1 MNIIEQRVLRGPNLY
16 SSAPCLLT
24 VIDLAELQGVSTS
37 ALPHFTDALLALMP
51 SLAQHYSPPGKPG
64 GFVQR
69 LQTGTY
75 MARVVEHV
83 ALELQTLAGAPVG
96 FGRSA
101 PVDNQPGRYRVIC
114 GYQFEQVAQEAFA
127 LALELVGAVAR
138 NQPFELD
145 EALDE
150 LRDHAARRA
159 IGTSTAAVIDAAT
172 RRGIPSLRLTEE
184 ANLFQLGWGTR
195 QKRLQATVTGNT
207 SLVAANI
214 ASDKQLTKT
223 LLTEAGVPVPRG
235 RLVTDSEQAQR
246 AARRIGV
253 PVTIK
258 PLDANQGKGVTTV
271 CNTPEQIDAAF
282 EHARGYSRR
291 VIVEKYLEG
300 SDYRVLVTGNKV
312 AAASRRRPPE
322 VTGDGVRT
330 IAQLVAHENLDPARG
345 DGHTNILTKMRL
357 DQIAEDIVRKQ
368 GFEFDSV
375 PPTGTVVAL
384 RGNANLSTG
393 GTAEDATDLLH
404 PATRDICIRAAR
416 TIGLDVAGIDIIC
429 RDIGVPLDEQ
439 DGGII
444 EVNAAPGIRMHQ
456 FPSSGQPRDAGDAIV
471 EAMYGKD
478 TGRIPVVAVTGT
490 NGKTTTSLLLAH
502 AARLAHKGTGV
513 TTTEGV
519 FINGVKVDAG
529 DCSGYWSAR
538 KVLTS
543 PDVDFAVLETARG
556 GILKRGLAFDR
567 CDVGVVLN
575 VSADHLGMDGV
586 ETLADLAEVKAV
598 VARTAS
604 GAVVLNAED
613 PYCVRMASQVE
624 EGVEVL
630 YFSLDPEHPVL
641 LTHLDQRGRAAWL
654 QDGVLMVADGE
665 RREALISAAAMPM
678 SVQGHAMFNIANAL
692 AATAALMAS
701 DFNLRQIA
709 AALSTF
715 VSDSHNNPLRSNIYS
730 IGQATL
736 VVDYA
741 HNAAAYRALGRM
753 ARSLAGGKVIGVV
766 TAPGDR
772 RDADLRDV
780 GRALAIDFNELV
792 VYQSNPRGR
801 ADGQTGALIVEGI
814 RQQLSRDG
822 TAVQIDD
829 VHQALAV
836 AIAKCQPGDVLVF
849 SSPATP
855 HVLVEALRPFYPE
868 NAAIIAA
875 DLRSLNNACLDG

>member
-16 SSAPCLLT
+16 SSAPCLLN

-37 ALPHFTDALLALMP
+37 ALPHFNDALLALIP

-69 LQTGTY
+69 LRVGTY

-83 ALELQTLAGAPVG
+83 TLELQTLAGAPVG

-101 PVDNQPGRYRVIC
+101 PIDGEPGRYRVVC
-114 GYQFEQVAQEAFA
+114 GYQFEQVAQEAFGLAMELVTA
-127 LALELVGAVAR
+127 LAH
-138 NQPFELD
+138 NQPFDLD
-145 EALDE
+145 EPLAE
-150 LRDHAARRA
+150 LTDHAARRA
-159 IGTSTAAVIDAAT
+159 IGTSTGAVIDAAT
-172 RRGIPSLRLTEE
+172 RRGIPTLRLTQE
-184 ANLFQLGWGTR
+184 ANLFQLGWGSR

-223 LLTEAGVPVPRG
+223 LLAEAGVPVPRG
-235 RLVTDSEQAQR
+235 RLVTDIEQAQR

-271 CNTPEQIDAAF
+271 CITPEQVEAAF
-282 EHARGYSRR
+282 EHARSYSRR

-300 SDYRVLVTGNKV
+300 SDFRVLVTGGVV

-322 VTGDGVRT
+322 VTGDGQHSIR
-330 IAQLVAHENLDPARG
+330 QLVDTENLNPARG
-345 DGHTNILTKMRL
+345 DGHTNVLTKMRL
-357 DQIAEDIVRKQ
+357 DQIAEDIVREQ
-368 GFEFDSV
+368 GYEFDSV
-375 PPTGTVVAL
+375 PPAGTVVAL

-404 PATRDICIRAAR
+404 PATREICIRAAR
-416 TIGLDVAGIDIIC
+416 TIGLDIAGIDIVC
-429 RDIGVPLDEQ
+429 RDISVPLDEQ

-456 FPSSGQPRDAGDAIV
+456 FPTSGQPRDAGDAIV
-471 EAMYGKD
+471 EAMYGSD
-478 TGRIPVVAVTGT
+478 DGRIPVVAVTGT

-502 AARLAHKGTGV
+502 AARQAGKGTGV

-519 FINGVKVDAG
+519 TINGVLVDKG

-567 CDVGVVLN
+567 CDVAVVLN
-575 VSADHLGMDGV
+575 ISSDHLGMDGV
-586 ETLADLAEVKAV
+586 ETLADLAEVKGV
-598 VARTAS
+598 IARTAS
-604 GAVVLNAED
+604 RAVVLNAED

-654 QDGVLMVADGE
+654 QDGVLMVSDGT
-665 RREALISAAAMPM
+665 RRDALITATAMPI
-678 SVQGHAMFNIANAL
+678 SVNGHAMFNIANAL

-701 DFNLRQIA
+701 SFTLAQIS

-715 VSDSHNNPLRSNIYS
+715 ISDSHTNPLRSNIYS

-741 HNAAAYRALGRM
+741 HNPAAYRALGRM
-753 ARSLAGGKVIGVV
+753 ARSMATGRVLGVV

-772 RDADLRDV
+772 RDADLREV
-780 GRALAIDFNELV
+780 GRNCAIDFNELI

-801 ADGQTGALIVEGI
+801 ADGETGALIVEGI
-814 RQQLSRDG
+814 RQQLSGDG

-829 VHQALAV
+829 VHQALGV
-836 AIAKCQPGDVLVF
+836 AITKCQPGDVLVF
-849 SSPATP
+849 SSPSTP
-855 HVLVEALRPFYPE
+855 HVLVEALRALYPD
-868 NAAIIAA
+868 NAAIIEK
-875 DLRSLNNACLDG
+875 DLRPVYNECIDS